1 MNEATKAA
9 ALAAAANLLAKKA
22 GTVKPSAGD
31 YHFDNMKVVVTLNG
45 RANKAEDYER
55 TPTASIPMIPV
66 LCILLKKTG
75 AVGNNCLNLIMEAMT
90 EALEAGEKG
99 DEYMQA
105 LMKEYAVAEEAVK
118 AKLAKLPAVQA
129 KGPFTVKDVEATFEI
144 PVEV

>member
-1 MNEATKAA
+1 MNKSA
-9 ALAAAANLLAKKA
+9 ALLAAANLLTKKA
-22 GTVKPSAGD
+22 KELEAPNSGD
-31 YHFDNMKVVVTLNG
+31 HFFENAKVVITLNG
-45 RANKAEDYER
+45 RANKADDYEK

-105 LMKEYAVAEEAVK
+105 LMKEYKVAEEAVR
-118 AKLAKLPAVQA
+118 AKLAKLPAVPA
-129 KGPFTVKDVEATFEI
+129 AGPFTVKDVEAT
-144 PVEV
+144 VEVAEPV